1 MTIWMPN
8 KKRPL
13 YAPMLGSLGG
23 GSVRGF
29 GRGIGGGGGDIT
41 TSHDPLGDGS
51 GRALYMFDNNANDES
66 GSYNGTA
73 YAGAGYSSSS
83 KKLGTHSLDVTGGG
97 YVLANGLTQPETSP
111 WTAMWWWRKSNNSNL
126 TVNNRMVDFKEH
138 TTSQGSTVVWEGDSS
153 WHFVLR
159 VNSTGPNSS
168 KYVGSGSGLN
178 NGNWHHICVGASGT
192 YGSQIPF
199 VYVNGQNVNSNT
211 SFGRSDSSEQNGI
224 LIGTGYGG
232 DSNGFFDNFRLF
244 NRELTANE
252 IATIWAAE
260 AV

>member
-1 MTIWMPN
+1 MTLWMP

-13 YAPMLGSLGG
+13 YAPMLSSFGG
-23 GSVRGF
+23 GSARGF
-29 GRGIGGGGGDIT
+29 GKGLGGGGGDLT
-41 TSHDPLGDGS
+41 TSHDPLGDNS
-51 GRALYMFDNNANDES
+51 GRALYTFDNHANDAS

-73 YAGAGYSSSS
+73 YSANFSSAS

-97 YVLANGLTQPETSP
+97 YVLANGLIQPEIDP

-126 TVNNRMVDFKEH
+126 SVNNRMVDFKENSS
-138 TTSQGSTVVWEGDSS
+138 SQGTTVVWEGDNS

-159 VNSTGPNSS
+159 YNQTGANSS
-168 KYVGSGSGLN
+168 KYIGSGSGLN

-192 YGSQIPF
+192 YGSQQAF

-211 SFGRSDSSEQNGI
+211 SFNRSDSSEANGI

-244 NRELTANE
+244 NRALTASE